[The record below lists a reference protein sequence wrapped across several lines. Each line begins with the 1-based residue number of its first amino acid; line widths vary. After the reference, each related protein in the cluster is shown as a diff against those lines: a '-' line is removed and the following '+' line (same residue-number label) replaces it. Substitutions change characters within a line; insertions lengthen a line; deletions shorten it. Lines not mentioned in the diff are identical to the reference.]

1 MHTRARQNHCN
12 LLRIIASHVKFA
24 DFLQAKPNVAAHKLR
39 LTYEILFYVWRTL
52 TRQPWKFLP
61 FRHNHKSQSALE
73 YDDSDAKW
81 WKMGPNFEQCGSR
94 NFWSDVENY
103 NIAYYFFCIAADA
116 EFFFVFFFCSSCCFS
131 LCILIPSSA
140 HANAPHML
148 NAHSEHKSMDYVAAA
163 NGSGR
168 GFPLVS
174 SYNFHLFSITIP
186 HPSMCICMEHTTH
199 FSQLELRAILEFEH
213 IFSEALA
220 ALPITQIAAC
230 VCVLCDIGKKK

>member
-1 MHTRARQNHCN
+1 MEIIIILYRRNMHTRARQNHCN

-116 EFFFVFFFCSSCCFS
+116 EFFFFVLRVVFLSV
-131 LCILIPSSA
+131 
-140 HANAPHML
+140 
-148 NAHSEHKSMDYVAAA
+148 Y
-163 NGSGR
+163 
-168 GFPLVS
+168 
-174 SYNFHLFSITIP
+174 
-186 HPSMCICMEHTTH
+186 
-199 FSQLELRAILEFEH
+199 
-213 IFSEALA
+213 
-220 ALPITQIAAC
+220 
-230 VCVLCDIGKKK
+230 